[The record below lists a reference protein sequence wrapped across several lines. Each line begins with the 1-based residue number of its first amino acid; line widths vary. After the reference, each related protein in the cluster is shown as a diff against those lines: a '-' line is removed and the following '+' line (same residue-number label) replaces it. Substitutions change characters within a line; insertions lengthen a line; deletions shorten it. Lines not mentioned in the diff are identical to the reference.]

1 MSSTREAR
9 ASFAVFVLRAGSGGS
24 DRMRTL
30 RLLGSNKYKKKK
42 EYGLYLQT
50 RITAGP
56 EDAHTQILEAV
67 LKGKS
72 ELEVYSVQPGEGK

>member
-1 MSSTREAR
+1 
-9 ASFAVFVLRAGSGGS
+9 
-24 DRMRTL
+24 MRTL
-30 RLLGSNKYKKKK
+30 RLLGSNKYKKK
-42 EYGLYLQT
+42 EYSLYLQM

-72 ELEVYSVQPGEGK
+72 ELEVYSVQPGEGKGS

>member
-30 RLLGSNKYKKKK
+30 RLLGSNKYKKKRVRLVSTNANN
-42 EYGLYLQT
+42 GGT
-50 RITAGP
+50 RGCAYTN
-56 EDAHTQILEAV
+56 T
-67 LKGKS
+67 
-72 ELEVYSVQPGEGK
+72 